1 LFLNRKEVG
10 FMAEHIVS
18 LTEQENQRMEMI
30 LLDRDKEEAL
40 KFLREVIKERLK
52 TTKSRPCGPV
62 AV

>member
-1 LFLNRKEVG
+1 
-10 FMAEHIVS
+10 MTEHIIS

-40 KFLREVIKERLK
+40 KFLREVIKEKLK
-52 TTKSRPCGPV
+52 MTKSRACGPV

>member
-1 LFLNRKEVG
+1 
-10 FMAEHIVS
+10 MIDHIIS

-40 KFLREVIKERLK
+40 KFLREVIKEKLK
-52 TTKSRPCGPV
+52 TTKSRPCGPI

>member
-1 LFLNRKEVG
+1 
-10 FMAEHIVS
+10 MAEHIIS
-18 LTEQENQRMEMI
+18 LTEQENQRMELI

-40 KFLREVIKERLK
+40 KFLREVIKKKLK

>member
-1 LFLNRKEVG
+1 
-10 FMAEHIVS
+10 MTEHIIN

-40 KFLREVIKERLK
+40 KFLREVIKEKLK
-52 TTKSRPCGPV
+52 TTKSRACGPV